1 MSFKHSLSALVL
13 AACAVGLS
21 LSAQT
26 PAKPETAA
34 SVAFRDAVVP
44 APKKVASG
52 LTSRHCGCSA
62 ISSAPAPTQLIA
74 QSMVRRQCQ
83 SVNPTTFAFGYGRD
97 VHSWSV
103 TPSMVLL
110 RTLNEAFI

>member
-34 SVAFRDAVVP
+34 SVAFCDAVVP
-44 APKKVASG
+44 APKKVAGPVFKLSHDYPQWIPDDCPECTW
-52 LTSRHCGCSA
+52 LK
-62 ISSAPAPTQLIA
+62 ISVPLDKHPNFPPRNGQL
-74 QSMVRRQCQ
+74 SEVVC
-83 SVNPTTFAFGYGRD
+83 
-97 VHSWSV
+97 
-103 TPSMVLL
+103 
-110 RTLNEAFI
+110 RTLGRVSPGHP